1 MLNEQLLD
9 VDDDDGDGEASIE
22 PNTYELVEESINK
35 LGIEYTEESSGE
47 RSRRRYVHE
56 RIDRVVM
63 VLHGIIVVISGIY
76 VVLMMTLF
84 YCLKRHLHQM
94 LISNACFFPSQ
105 SSARQQQCGCPPPG
119 LWNYYLQSHF
129 CRDRLFYIN
138 VINSCDLDVSAVMQ
152 IFSCHIQI
160 FRTRLIVFAN
170 NPNLFRTA
178 KQEATGML
186 WNESRKLK
194 QMNDRMQSD
203 VSMMDSRI
211 QR

>member
-1 MLNEQLLD
+1 MASLLYQFPSTTPTYNTMNKTKSPMLNEQLLD
-9 VDDDDGDGEASIE
+9 VDDDDVDGEASIE

-94 LISNACFFPSQ
+94 LISNVFFFPLSPQ
-105 SSARQQQCGCPPPG
+105 RSSSNVGV
-119 LWNYYLQSHF
+119 LL
-129 CRDRLFYIN
+129 RDYGIIIYNLI
-138 VINSCDLDVSAVMQ
+138 SAGTVCF
-152 IFSCHIQI
+152 I
-160 FRTRLIVFAN
+160 
-170 NPNLFRTA
+170 
-178 KQEATGML
+178 
-186 WNESRKLK
+186 
-194 QMNDRMQSD
+194 
-203 VSMMDSRI
+203 SM
-211 QR
+211 